1 MERGREGA
9 EGNRG
14 KGREKGRGEGGSIK
28 RRGGVGS
35 GELEEK
41 EDQRGRDIVSW
52 KNVIK
57 EGGKKELEKRDGRQ
71 RGKRVREKKEG
82 DRG

>member
-1 MERGREGA
+1 
-9 EGNRG
+9 
-14 KGREKGRGEGGSIK
+14 
-28 RRGGVGS
+28 
-35 GELEEK
+35 LEERD
-41 EDQRGRDIVSW
+41 DQRGRDIVSW

-71 RGKRVREKKEG
+71 GGKRVREKKEG